1 MDEIRLLKGM
11 EASKRVVETKM
22 KQRKMMIVAIVGLIA
37 VLSGYT
43 AYTQGHK
50 DDPALVKAL
59 AGVKIT
65 LQQGLTAVEA
75 EGQPISATFEMED
88 GKLQLS
94 VYTAKGGKFSEVI
107 VDHTT
112 GKITKSEAITEG
124 DDLTASKS
132 QSAAMAKAKTSLKA
146 ATDKAV
152 NASAGSRAV
161 SVIPALK
168 NGRAV
173 ASVVLLKGEEMKPL
187 EESLE

>member
-1 MDEIRLLKGM
+1 
-11 EASKRVVETKM
+11 
-22 KQRKMMIVAIVGLIA
+22 MMIAAIVGLIA

-43 AYTQGHK
+43 AYTQEHK

-65 LQQGLTAVEA
+65 LQQGLTAAEA
-75 EGQPISATFEMED
+75 EGQPISAQFEMED

-94 VYTAKGGKFSEVI
+94 IYTAKGGKFSEVI

-132 QSAAMAKAKTSLKA
+132 QSAAMAKARTSLKA
-146 ATDKAV
+146 AADKAV

-173 ASVVLLKGEEMKPL
+173 ASVVLLKGGELKPL